1 MRQQIFEEAME
12 KARAVMEEELLSQ
25 KDARLALAKAYEII
39 NHACRE
45 PHDDMRSIL
54 RGIINKRE

>member
-1 MRQQIFEEAME
+1 ME

-45 PHDDMRSIL
+45 PHDDMRSII
-54 RGIINKRE
+54 RGIIDKRE